1 MHALSP
7 TLKQVL
13 VHNPAQGVSPLVPA
27 SDFPTAFPSLVLV
40 DFFPS
45 GFWLQAHV
53 LWPQKPL
60 YSAHDM
66 QNPETVWTAVPMKS
80 WSSTDTSQLCNLG
93 LSFLPEG
100 RILALPC

>member
-1 MHALSP
+1 MARTPIEQGRSYKHKSFFYPFENMHALSP
-7 TLKQVL
+7 TFKQVL

-40 DFFPS
+40 DLFPS

-66 QNPETVWTAVPMKS
+66 
-80 WSSTDTSQLCNLG
+80 
-93 LSFLPEG
+93 
-100 RILALPC
+100 